1 MHMESLSPEW
11 SEVVSAFLLNIEDH
25 SGSKRSRDAYAYN
38 LHAFLADHSPES
50 ATRTDV
56 LNYINAPSRLK
67 YQHGR
72 PVSAAAKNQRHVVLA
87 SFYRFASLW
96 ELPNGEP
103 ILDHK
108 MPTQGIPF
116 LKCGSEYRGMNQT
129 EVEAFFSCI
138 PNTPRG
144 VRDRSIFVTLFWT
157 GRRRGELVRL
167 RVRDISETIIVDP
180 SGATRPG
187 FLYRCKIKG
196 HQRETF
202 TGELPG
208 PAMAAIREYW
218 RVSGR
223 EDGLSPES
231 FVWTNVR
238 HSIGHV
244 HYGEHLCGDW
254 IADSFTEYA
263 ALAGLDTTRVS
274 VHSLRRCGA
283 LLRYQ
288 NGASLE
294 SLRIWLNHTSLHTT
308 QRYIQSV
315 TSTADPEAL
324 RLQQQFGHIGR
335 VTGQ

>member
-1 MHMESLSPEW
+1 MENLSPEW
-11 SEVVSAFLLNIEDH
+11 SAVVSSFLQSIEDH
-25 SGSKRSRDAYAYN
+25 SGSRRSRATYEYN
-38 LHAFLADHSPES
+38 LRAFLSNHSPES

-56 LNYINAPSRLK
+56 LAFLNAPSRLK

-72 PVSAAAKNQRHVVLA
+72 PVSAATKNQRHVVLA
-87 SFYRFASLW
+87 SFYRFASSW
-96 ELPNGEP
+96 DLPNGEP
-103 ILDHK
+103 ILDHRP
-108 MPTQGIPF
+108 PTQGIPF
-116 LKCGSEYRGMNQT
+116 LKTGCEYRGMNQA

-144 VRDRSIFVTLFWT
+144 VRDRSIFTVLFWT

-187 FLYRCKIKG
+187 WLYRTKIKG

-223 EDGLSPES
+223 ADELTPDS
-231 FVWTNVR
+231 FVWVNVKN
-238 HSIGHV
+238 SFGHL
-244 HYGEHLCGDW
+244 HHGEHLCPDW
-254 IADSFTEYA
+254 IADSFKEYA
-263 ALAGLDTTRVS
+263 AKAGLDTTRVS

-283 LLRYQ
+283 MLRYQ
-288 NGASLE
+288 NGDSLE
-294 SLRIWLNHTSLHTT
+294 SLRIWLNHTSLQTT

-315 TSTADPEAL
+315 SSIADPGALKLEAKFAHL
-324 RLQQQFGHIGR
+324 GKNPTR
-335 VTGQ
+335 